1 MDLGLRVTA
10 GLALGLLLWAGT
22 ASAQAKA
29 DCDAQGR
36 AKAAQ
41 KVEGQVVKVDP
52 ALDKL
57 TVRAAD
63 GTVHEFQASK
73 DTLRDLKV
81 GDKIEANLRLA
92 PKCP

>member
-1 MDLGLRVTA
+1 MHLGLRVTA
-10 GLALGLLLWAGT
+10 GLALALLLWAGT

-57 TVRAAD
+57 TVRAPD

-92 PKCP
+92 PKCQ

>member
-1 MDLGLRVTA
+1 MYFGLRVTA
-10 GLALGLLLWAGT
+10 VLVLGLLLWAGT

-29 DCDAQGR
+29 GCDAQGR

-41 KVEGQVVKVDP
+41 KVEGEVIKVDA

-57 TVRAAD
+57 TVRAPD

-81 GDKIEANLRLA
+81 GDRIEANLRLA
-92 PKCP
+92 PKC